1 MSTTIDEKFEKLIAE
16 KKAASEEKEVVAE
29 SVEVSEDAATGNTA
43 ITSGAVPQQKSDL
56 KNDAVEVASSNS
68 KDKPEGDANVGKRA
82 AAPVA
87 VEKDKT
93 LKMKPSGASS
103 KMPGALSAKIFD
115 DVEKKEGEVI
125 AEEPAK
131 ETKEEE
137 VKEDISAVLAGADLS
152 EEFQERA
159 KTVFEA
165 AVEAKVTEKVDA
177 LKEQAA
183 GKFTEEI
190 ESIKEEFAGRVENFL
205 SYAAEEWLKE
215 NELAVEKGLRAE
227 VTEAFMEGLKK
238 LFIESNINVPEEKLD
253 VAAQMSE
260 KLDEMETRL
269 NEQVQK
275 NIELHEAVGAY
286 RKNEILTELARGLE
300 SEVQK
305 DKFTSLAEA
314 VEFKTEESY
323 REKLGQIKES
333 YFGTPKVETKT
344 EVASEESAPEAD
356 KQLETVSESMQAYVE
371 ALAKRI

>member
-1 MSTTIDEKFEKLIAE
+1 MATIDEKFEKLIAE
-16 KKAASEEKEVVAE
+16 KKATEAVAE
-29 SVEVSEDAATGNTA
+29 EVSDPKTEVSEDAATGYTA

-82 AAPVA
+82 AAPVG

-115 DVEKKEGEVI
+115 DVEVEGEAVT
-125 AEEPAK
+125 ENN
-131 ETKEEE
+131 
-137 VKEDISAVLAGADLS
+137 EDITAVLAGADLS
-152 EEFQERA
+152 EEFQEKA

-165 AVEAKVTEKVDA
+165 AVDARVTAKIDS

-183 GKFTEEI
+183 AKFVEEI
-190 ESIKEEFAGRVENFL
+190 DTIKEEFAGRVENFL

-215 NELAVEKGLRAE
+215 NELAVESGLRTE
-227 VTEAFMEGLKK
+227 VTETFMEGLRK
-238 LFIESNINVPEEKLD
+238 LFIESNINVPDDKLD
-253 VAAQMSE
+253 LAAEMSE
-260 KLDEMETRL
+260 KIDDMEDRL
-269 NEQVQK
+269 NEQVKK
-275 NIELHEAVGAY
+275 NVELHEVVGTY
-286 RKNEILTELARGLE
+286 RKHEILSELTRGLAE
-300 SEVQK
+300 TQK
-305 DKFTSLAEA
+305 DKFKSLADA
-314 VEFKTEESY
+314 VEFKSDESY

-333 YFGTPKVETKT
+333 YFGSPKAETVT
-344 EVASEESAPEAD
+344 EVASEESAPEAE